1 MKKRL
6 FLLILLAAGLIF
18 LPACGGKTDE
28 SSEMTTPVE
37 GKVPETAG
45 VVLAQRIL
53 EVFDECVAKV
63 VELAAAKPEPED
75 LTPQLEALYDKY
87 QVKMAELNQEYLA
100 LREQD
105 ISQFGAANSYLG
117 EHRGRH
123 VFQKDSLLGEAVAY
137 YNFQK
142 GDQELVKL
150 LSNRPVELLER
161 ALQR

>member
-1 MKKRL
+1 MKMNAIL
-6 FLLILLAAGLIF
+6 FIVLAFGLIA
-18 LPACGGKTDE
+18 LPACGGKTE
-28 SSEMTTPVE
+28 EAGAPEKIVE
-37 GKVPETAG
+37 AKEPGSGEL
-45 VVLAQRIL
+45 LAQKIL
-53 EVFDECVAKV
+53 DVFDECVAGV
-63 VELAAAKPEPED
+63 AELASAKPEPEE
-75 LTPQLEALYDKY
+75 LTPQLEELYQEY
-87 QVKMAELNQEYLA
+87 QVKMAELNREYLA

-123 VFQKDSLLGEAVAY
+123 VFQKDNLLGEAVAY

-150 LSNRPVELLER
+150 LTNGPVQLLEQ